1 MPLGVLFAASQGAI
15 CGRLYPSYPLA
26 IPSELFDTALEG
38 SNSTNVGRLP
48 GPPRPRAPVRVVSAK
63 PRPRVSQARWLGTLL
78 QMARGVDD
86 GASDIE
92 FEAGRAFN

>member
-1 MPLGVLFAASQGAI
+1 MKYIEGVDGIFAASIERADP
-15 CGRLYPSYPLA
+15 R
-26 IPSELFDTALEG
+26 
-38 SNSTNVGRLP
+38 
-48 GPPRPRAPVRVVSAK
+48 PPRPRAPVRVVSAK